1 MTGFR
6 GMRFVMDLIKRFTP
20 KRESLTGNESISDK
34 QLEESSTTTTLTVM
48 KRHKWSLALGVSAIA
63 LTGIITF
70 SGHQYVEA
78 GMVNVYHVKLDGQE
92 IGIVSDNKII
102 DEYKQ
107 RKPQE
112 VQQKFP
118 DVHVV
123 LKTNG
128 VTYEPERA
136 YNVES
141 DDSAVLATLDKL
153 LVPQPVGIEL
163 KVDGKTIAIVK
174 DQQTADQIL
183 EQVSAPF
190 APKAKET
197 AKVAALS
204 TGLGEDITT
213 APSELE
219 KVEFV
224 QQVDTKEVPIEP
236 NDLAKPEDV
245 VKKLKTGDVQ
255 PAKYTV
261 VEGDCVSC
269 IAKKLGITK
278 QFIYDK
284 NPGLQDDKL
293 KIGNQLDVTVLKPT
307 LSVKTTERVVQ
318 NQEIQYDTEYV
329 KDDSLRVGVVQP
341 ITEGKNGL
349 KKVTIQVTKVDGLM
363 TEEKLVNEEIID
375 NPVMA
380 KVKKGTKV
388 IQGEGSGKFAWP
400 VVSPSI
406 SSTFGMR
413 WGKLHKGIDITGNK
427 NIMTA
432 DNGKVTETGYKSDYG
447 NYIII
452 NHLNGY
458 ETLYG
463 HLSKIT
469 TTEGT
474 IVEKGDKIGIMGS
487 TGDSTGVHLHFEIHK
502 SGSLENPLKYLN
514 R

>member
-6 GMRFVMDLIKRFTP
+6 GMRFVQDLIKRFAP

-34 QLEESSTTTTLTVM
+34 QLEEVSTTTTLTVI
-48 KRHKWSLALGVSAIA
+48 KRHKWSLVLGVGAVA
-63 LTGIITF
+63 LTGAITF
-70 SGHQYVEA
+70 AGHQYVQA
-78 GMVNVYHVKLDGQE
+78 NMVNVYHVMLNGKE
-92 IGIVSDNKII
+92 IGVVSDNKLI

-107 RKPQE
+107 QRPEE
-112 VQQKFP
+112 VQKNFP

-128 VTYEPERA
+128 VTYTPEKA
-136 YNVES
+136 YNPVTE
-141 DDSAVLATLDKL
+141 DSAVIATLNKA
-153 LVPQPVGIEL
+153 LVPQPVGVEL
-163 KVDGKTIAIVK
+163 KVDGNTIAIVK

-190 APKAKET
+190 TPKAKET
-197 AKVAALS
+197 AKVSALS
-204 TGLGEDITT
+204 ASQGEDIST

-224 QQVDTKEVPIEP
+224 QKVDKVEVPIDPE
-236 NDLAKPEDV
+236 DLAKPEDV
-245 VKKLKTGDVQ
+245 VKKLTTGDVT

-293 KIGNQLDVTVLKPT
+293 KIGNQLDVTVLKPK
-307 LSVKTTERVVQ
+307 LSVKTTEKIVK

-329 KDDSLRVGVVQP
+329 QDDSQRVGVVQP
-341 ITEGKNGL
+341 ISPGKNGL

-363 TEEKLVNEEIID
+363 TNEQLVDEEIID
-375 NPVMA
+375 KPVTA

-388 IQGEGSGKFAWP
+388 VKGEGTGKFAWP
-400 VVSPSI
+400 VISPSI
-406 SSTFGMR
+406 SSTFGVR

-427 NIMTA
+427 NIMAA

-447 NYIII
+447 NYVII

-463 HLSKIT
+463 HMSKIIA
-469 TTEGT
+469 TEGS
-474 IVEKGDKIGIMGS
+474 IVEKGDVIGIMGS
-487 TGDSTGVHLHFEIHK
+487 TGDSTGVHLHFEVHK